1 MISKIKFRAKQIMTK
16 EWVYGYYLQ
25 KHGVHLIYS
34 PETDNEY
41 LIEPETLS
49 QFKGYEQ
56 GAEVYEGDLTCNS
69 EGYGTVIERMVT
81 MVEDHSQNIVCTGH
95 GEYHDTNARYK
106 VIGNIWD
113 TPEKVYTTYYGIA
126 SKNSIMFGMDF
137 PEQVKACVIPQE
149 NKKPTRQSDSD
160 IADLIVSELD
170 DMCYYEALQSLHDEV
185 NYDI

>member
-1 MISKIKFRAKQIMTK
+1 MTK

-34 PETDNEY
+34 PETDDEY

-56 GAEVYEGDLTCNS
+56 GAEVYEGDLTS
-69 EGYGTVIERMVT
+69 DSYGYGTVIERMVT

-95 GEYHDTNARYK
+95 GEYYDTNARYK

-113 TPEKVYTTYYGIA
+113 TPEKVHTTYYGIA
-126 SKNSIMFGMDF
+126 SKNSIMNGMDF
-137 PEQVKACVIPQE
+137 PEPVKAKE
-149 NKKPTRQSDSD
+149 NKKSTNIKD
-160 IADLIVSELD
+160 IDMIGLIVSDLD
-170 DMCYYEALQSLHDEV
+170 DTCDYGILKDLHDEV
-185 NYDI
+185 KYDT